1 VDSSRIVYFRVVVL
15 YRYEYLAHSLIT
27 GEEYHKYYK
36 SHQNYTLQNHLIL
49 QTNITDDI
57 QQRSAYSHTH
67 VEITRNMSIEPRI
80 EPSVHIILGCMY
92 SGKSTELRRRISR
105 YEAVDIETLTVTS
118 TLDTRGGKRP
128 ANRVNFLRELLD
140 TPELRAAK
148 VVGIDEA
155 QFFPDLLDFVR
166 EMEHKKTLIIAGLD
180 GDSNREPFGQ
190 ILLCIPLCDSVVKL
204 TALDQNGSEAI
215 FTYRKTEDSDQIHTV
230 NSDYIPV
237 SRKSWKKLKAL

>member
-1 VDSSRIVYFRVVVL
+1 
-15 YRYEYLAHSLIT
+15 
-27 GEEYHKYYK
+27 
-36 SHQNYTLQNHLIL
+36 
-49 QTNITDDI
+49 
-57 QQRSAYSHTH
+57 
-67 VEITRNMSIEPRI
+67 M
-80 EPSVHIILGCMY
+80 SVHIILGCMY

-105 YEAVDIETLTVTS
+105 YEAVGIPTLTVTS
-118 TLDTRGGKRP
+118 TLDTRGGHE
-128 ANRVNFLRELLD
+128 NRVSWLRELLD

-166 EMEHKKTLIIAGLD
+166 EMEHEKTLIIAGLD

-204 TALDQNGSEAI
+204 TALDTDGSEAI
-215 FTYRKTEDSDQIHTV
+215 FTYRKTGEKGTQIHTV

-237 SRKSWKKLKAL
+237 SRKTWKKL

>member
-1 VDSSRIVYFRVVVL
+1 
-15 YRYEYLAHSLIT
+15 
-27 GEEYHKYYK
+27 
-36 SHQNYTLQNHLIL
+36 
-49 QTNITDDI
+49 
-57 QQRSAYSHTH
+57 
-67 VEITRNMSIEPRI
+67 M
-80 EPSVHIILGCMY
+80 SVHIILGCMY

-105 YEAVDIETLTVTS
+105 YEAVGIPTLTVTS
-118 TLDTRGGKRP
+118 TLDTRGTLGEKLRT
-128 ANRVNFLRELLD
+128 RVKFLRELLG

-166 EMEHKKTLIIAGLD
+166 EMEHEKTLILAGLD

-204 TALDQNGSEAI
+204 TALDTDGSEAI
-215 FTYRKTEDSDQIHTV
+215 FTYRSTEHSDQIHTV

-237 SRKSWKKLKAL
+237 SRKTWKEKKNL